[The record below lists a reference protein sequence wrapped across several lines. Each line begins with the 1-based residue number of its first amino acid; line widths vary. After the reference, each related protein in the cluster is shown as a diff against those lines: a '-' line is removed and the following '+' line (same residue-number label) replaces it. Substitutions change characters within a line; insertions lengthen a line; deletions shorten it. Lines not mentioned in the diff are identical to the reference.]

1 MSAVVGKM
9 SHRPRRVRRTEAD
22 TAGVTAAPISVPDVI
37 AHRLGFAP
45 ERRLATPD
53 GSLSAAIWRFRNKP
67 SYELSRSADRTT
79 DAIAMPISG
88 RHHHTY
94 FGDGRLKWSR
104 SHPAFHLNMVVAG
117 EQPRGLFI
125 SDQPFTYLHV
135 YVRHA
140 LVERLAVDSGVLAV
154 GRTVT
159 LVDPM
164 CSHDP
169 FVEFV
174 FRQILREMTCGDSI
188 SRTMLSAL
196 GQQLVTGLLRRHS
209 SISGSPALSPRLG
222 AGYHDWRLRRT
233 IAYLEAHLADELDL
247 GEIAASVC
255 LSVPRLAALFRNAT
269 GEPPRRWLMNRRFAR
284 ACELLVTSSLSV
296 TEIAHQ
302 CGFASSQH
310 LATVMRRRHAI
321 TPSGFRRQVLGSHA
335 YQERAGRPPPTRT

>member
-1 MSAVVGKM
+1 M
-9 SHRPRRVRRTEAD
+9 
-22 TAGVTAAPISVPDVI
+22 TAPPISIPDSI

-53 GSLSAAIWRFRNKP
+53 GSLSAAIWRFRNRP
-67 SYELSRSADRTT
+67 SYELCRSADKDT
-79 DAIAMPISG
+79 DVIAMPISG

-94 FGDGRLKWSR
+94 FGNGRLKWSR
-104 SHPAFHLNMVVAG
+104 PHPAFHLNMVVAG
-117 EQPRGLFI
+117 EQPRGLFT

-159 LVDPM
+159 LIDPM

-174 FRQILREMTCGDSI
+174 FRQILREMTCDDRV
-188 SRTMLSAL
+188 SRTMLAAL
-196 GQQLVTGLLRRHS
+196 GQQLIIGLLRRHS
-209 SISGSPALSPRLG
+209 SVSGSRTLAAKLIT
-222 AGYHDWRLRRT
+222 GYPDWRLRLT
-233 IAYLEAHLADELDL
+233 IEYLEAHLADPLDL

-255 LSVPRLAALFRNAT
+255 LSVPRLAALFRDAT

-284 ACELLVTSSLSV
+284 ACELLATSSLSV
-296 TEIAHQ
+296 TEIAHR

-310 LATVMRRRHAI
+310 LATVMRRRHAT
-321 TPSGFRRQVLGSHA
+321 TPSTYRRQVLGSHTYNHA
-335 YQERAGRPPPTRT
+335 TGNRDRVAICGMHGGNDPRDRSAVAAD

>member
-1 MSAVVGKM
+1 
-9 SHRPRRVRRTEAD
+9 
-22 TAGVTAAPISVPDVI
+22 
-37 AHRLGFAP
+37 
-45 ERRLATPD
+45 
-53 GSLSAAIWRFRNKP
+53 
-67 SYELSRSADRTT
+67 
-79 DAIAMPISG
+79 MPISG

-94 FGDGRLKWSR
+94 FGNGRLKWSR

-174 FRQILREMTCGDSI
+174 FRQILREMTCGDRI

-196 GQQLVTGLLRRHS
+196 GQQLITGLLRRHS
-209 SISGSPALSPRLG
+209 SVSSSRPLAAKLG

-233 IAYLEAHLADELDL
+233 IEYLEAHLADDLDL

-255 LSVPRLAALFRNAT
+255 LSVPRLAALFRDAT
-269 GEPPRRWLMNRRFAR
+269 GDPPRRWLMNRRFAR
-284 ACELLVTSSLSV
+284 ACELLATSSLSV

-321 TPSGFRRQVLGSHA
+321 TPSDFRRQVLGSHA
-335 YQERAGRPPPTRT
+335 YQERC